1 VQRAADE
8 LQQLLNSGAATPEQI
23 KAKLTALRQSRNALK
38 QELAQARAHLQQVLT
53 VKQEATLVLMGIL
66 E

>member
-8 LQQLLNSGAATPEQI
+8 LQQLLTGGSATPEQI
-23 KAKLTALRQSRNALK
+23 KAKLDSLRQLREALK
-38 QELAQARAHLQQVLT
+38 QELAQARAQLQQVLT
-53 VKQEATLVLMGIL
+53 VKQEATLVLTGIL